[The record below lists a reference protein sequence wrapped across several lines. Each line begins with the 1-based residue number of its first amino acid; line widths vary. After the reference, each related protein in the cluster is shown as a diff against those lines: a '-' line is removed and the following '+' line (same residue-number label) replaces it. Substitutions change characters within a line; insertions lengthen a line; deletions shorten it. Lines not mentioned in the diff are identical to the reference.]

1 MIDPDQRALLDAFR
15 DASNPAPQREAALL
29 ERIEARRA
37 AGDLGP
43 DLGTAGGLSAGVKLL
58 AAAAAVAVPA
68 IYLATQGPTPSV
80 ADRHAPTPTVASEP
94 APTPTPE
101 PIPAATP
108 EVVPSVPLAPARVV
122 DGTAPETAEP
132 PARKPAS
139 ARPTGTNKP
148 KPARTAEVDDLHAE
162 LDLMQR
168 ALTAQ
173 RAGKHARALQL
184 LDDHARRFPH
194 GTMVGERMLVR
205 ATSLC
210 ALGRT
215 QQARDEADKVAKGSA
230 TKHLAP
236 RAAKICPG

>member
-1 MIDPDQRALLDAFR
+1 MIDPDQRALLHALR

-29 ERIEARRA
+29 ERIEARAA
-37 AGDLGP
+37 AGDPGP
-43 DLGTAGGLSAGVKLL
+43 DLGTAGGISAGVKLL
-58 AAAAAVAVPA
+58 AAAVAVAVPA
-68 IYLATQGPTPSV
+68 IYLATQSPTPNG
-80 ADRHAPTPTVASEP
+80 ADRHAPVPAVAPEPTP
-94 APTPTPE
+94 APAPE
-101 PIPAATP
+101 PIPAASP
-108 EVVPSVPLAPARVV
+108 EVVPSVPVASERVV
-122 DGTAPETAEP
+122 DGTAPETAA
-132 PARKPAS
+132 ARKPAS
-139 ARPTGTNKP
+139 TRPTGSNKP
-148 KPARTAEVDDLHAE
+148 KAARPADADDLHAE

-173 RAGKHARALQL
+173 RAGKHGRALQL
-184 LDDHARRFPH
+184 LDEHARRFPH

-215 QQARDEADKVAKGSA
+215 QQARDEADRVAKGSA